1 MYYMYTPALRAVL
14 PCSHKKMSPFDFGS
28 SQGLE
33 MKKHQKVGEW
43 LLGVEIELRQLQLWQ
58 AEAPS
63 AEALASTQPFCIDTL
78 NFPQWLQFIFLVKMQ
93 QLVDGNLP
101 LPSNCAI
108 APMAQEYFKVLRCD
122 SSALLNCLARLDTL
136 LTDS

>member
-1 MYYMYTPALRAVL
+1 
-14 PCSHKKMSPFDFGS
+14 MSVYIEVASCLID
-28 SQGLE
+28 LE
-33 MKKHQKVGEW
+33 S
-43 LLGVEIELRQLQLWQ
+43 ELRQLQLWQ

-122 SSALLNCLARLDTL
+122 SSALLSCLTRLDAL